1 MIQLITA
8 SAGHFSP
15 TPPFLVH
22 SIEKWLC
29 FPFLPLSGVS
39 PVFFCP
45 SSPIKVNGLS
55 PSSLFP
61 LLISSLPCQMTVVFC
76 SSQTQTERATHRLIA
91 TKMIRLKVDP
101 ARGDIALY
109 LSKEVKRTMPLRK
122 YNAPS
127 SFIKIL
133 MSDRPT
139 LSST

>member
-8 SAGHFSP
+8 SGGLFFAHSSLSRPFDREMALFSI
-15 TPPFLVH
+15 PPSLWGEPRFL
-22 SIEKWLC
+22 
-29 FPFLPLSGVS
+29 LPLFSDKS
-39 PVFFCP
+39 QW
-45 SSPIKVNGLS
+45 SL
-55 PSSLFP
+55 SLFP

-91 TKMIRLKVDP
+91 TKMIRLIVVDP
-101 ARGDIALY
+101 ARGDISLY
-109 LSKEVKRTMPLRK
+109 LSNEVKRTMPLRK
-122 YNAPS
+122 YNALS